1 VSSGAA
7 VLLAL
12 ASSLCWGTADFFGG
26 LQSRY
31 TTALV
36 VAVFSQ
42 IAGGLGLALVLLL
55 LGAAPEQAALLW
67 GIAGGIFSGT
77 GLLLFY
83 RGLSAGVMSIVAPI
97 AACGT
102 LIPVAVSIAAG
113 DSPTPVALV
122 GIAAALVG
130 VVLVSRPSGGTSHPS
145 GRPWFVLGLALGSAL
160 CFGFFYVC
168 LHAGAVASGQSLW
181 VVGGARVG
189 SLATLLGIALV
200 GRQPLR
206 SPGPRIVPIAGVGVL
221 DALANALFAIAS
233 LGANLGVV
241 SVLGSLYP
249 VATVVLARVVLAER
263 LGRPQ
268 AAGVVLALAGVSMM
282 SLG

>member
-1 VSSGAA
+1 MTGGASI
-7 VLLAL
+7 LLAL

-31 TTALV
+31 ATALA

-42 IAGGLGLALVLLL
+42 IAGGIGLALVLLV

-67 GIAGGIFSGT
+67 GIAGGICSGT

-83 RGLSAGVMSIVAPI
+83 RGLAAGVMSIVAPI

-102 LIPVAVSIAAG
+102 LIPVAVSIAGG
-113 DSPTPVALV
+113 DSPTPVALA
-122 GIAAALVG
+122 GIVAALLG
-130 VVLVSRPSGGTSHPS
+130 VLLVSRPAGGTSHPS
-145 GRPWFVLGLALGSAL
+145 GRPWFVLALALGSAL

-181 VVGGARVG
+181 VVGGARIG

-200 GRQPLR
+200 SRPPLR
-206 SPGPRIVPIAGVGVL
+206 WPGRRIVPIAGVGVL
-221 DALANALFAIAS
+221 DALANALFAIAA
-233 LGANLGVV
+233 LGGNLGVV

-249 VATVVLARVVLAER
+249 VATVVLARVLLAER
-263 LGRPQ
+263 LARPQ

>member
-1 VSSGAA
+1 VNSGAA
-7 VLLAL
+7 VILAL

-31 TTALV
+31 TTALA

-42 IAGGLGLALVLLL
+42 IAGGVGLVLVLLV
-55 LGAAPEQAALLW
+55 LGAPPAPAALLW
-67 GIAGGIFSGT
+67 GIAGGVFSGT

-102 LIPVAVSIAAG
+102 LIPVSVSIASG
-113 DSPTPVALV
+113 DAPTPVALA
-122 GIAAALVG
+122 GIVAALVG
-130 VVLVSRPSGGTSHPS
+130 VVLVSSPSHGTSHPS

-160 CFGFFYVC
+160 CFGLFYLC
-168 LHAGAVASGQSLW
+168 LHGGVVASGQPLW
-181 VVGGARVG
+181 VVGGARIG
-189 SLATLLGIALV
+189 SLTTLLAIALV
-200 GRQPLR
+200 GRQPLHW
-206 SPGPRIVPIAGVGVL
+206 PGARIVPIAGVGVL
-221 DALANALFAIAS
+221 DALANALFAFAA
-233 LGANLGVV
+233 LGGNLGVV
-241 SVLGSLYP
+241 SMLGSLYP
-249 VATVVLARVVLAER
+249 VATVVLARILLTER